1 MLATRHRYL
10 CMATTNVAHESL
22 GTLGSIAK
30 FNAKYNKVIADDIDV
45 NILGR
50 ICSNKRLCYCRES
63 AMHIGGGAGGPWGAQ
78 APPQ

>member
-50 ICSNKRLCYCRES
+50 ES